1 MFKQPCFKNN
11 DLYKH
16 NLVKDMFKIIHIEVS
31 FFVCEMSND
40 SECQVN
46 FGRNT
51 AN

>member
-1 MFKQPCFKNN
+1 MIASYLTPTYFLAFV
-11 DLYKH
+11 
-16 NLVKDMFKIIHIEVS
+16 LVSNICLKIIHIEVS